1 MKNKQLTVWE
11 AACIITGYG
20 VGGGI
25 MALPYL
31 VAQNGVLPALL
42 LLVLAFFASWVL
54 HMMIADIALK
64 CGDGAQIVSAFSRFL
79 FRGKTKTVMTVSFFV
94 LMAFVLVTNLTAY
107 IFGAAEVI
115 SGFLPLP
122 PLVSKLL
129 FYAAAA
135 SVVIFGLKAVG
146 ISEKYAVGA
155 IFVIVAV
162 LAAAS
167 LGHMENPLP
176 MVQGSFKNKLSFFA
190 MAMLSFAA
198 FFSVPQAVEGLGG
211 DEKKIRKAVFL
222 GLGNNFILIIVIT
235 VCALLSSKEI
245 TEVAMTGWS
254 AGIGAWAQVFGGV
267 FTVLAM
273 LTTYWSISLALSGI
287 VEEQLKLEKRLCW
300 LLATLPSMV
309 LALFNIGSFVDF
321 LELAGGAI
329 AIIVAVMV
337 VPAFRNAR
345 KEVEGSALGVLGS
358 TPFQIF
364 TVIAYLLMAIGS
376 VI

>member
-79 FRGKTKTVMTVSFFV
+79 FRGKAKTVMTVSFFV

-135 SVVIFGLKAVG
+135 SVVVFGLKAVG

-167 LGHMENPLP
+167 LGHIENPLP
-176 MVQGSFKNKLSFFA
+176 MVRGSFKNKLSFFA

-358 TPFQIF
+358 TVFQIF

>member
-79 FRGKTKTVMTVSFFV
+79 FRGKAKTVMTVSFFV

-176 MVQGSFKNKLSFFA
+176 MVRGSFKNKLSFFA